1 MKAERGGEAFHRGR
15 RDPGKDRQPLNFPSP
30 DNTETTLRFTP
41 RLQVLDDRQI
51 GKLHTATVALLER
64 TGVRVTHPRAR
75 EIFAGAGA
83 KVDGDRVRIPGDL
96 LESALAQAP
105 GRVVLGNRSGQ
116 EAVVLEREAAWF
128 GATID
133 DVYYLDPE
141 TGQRRQLTLADC
153 RKLATLSD
161 ALPNF
166 TWAMTFGA
174 ISDVPAHRAD
184 RYAARTALTHSE
196 KPMVFSS
203 NNADSL
209 REIHDMAKIVTGNDR
224 CFEMAPPAA
233 SFVTTLSPLVIADH
247 VAEQI
252 MFAAEHGIPQV
263 CYAGVQAGST
273 GPMTFAGTV
282 VQGNAETLA
291 CLVFSQLVRPG
302 SGVVYGHFSTVMDM
316 KSSIFSFGA
325 PEMSLMVA
333 AQSQIARHYGIPFY
347 GAAGCSDSKLPDA
360 QAAAEAVFSCFSSA
374 LGCTGLIHDAG
385 LLEYGTMASPEHMV
399 LVNEVLHMIG
409 QYMRGIEVSDETLA
423 LDIIDSVG
431 PGSHYLMQEHTMAHF
446 RDAWY
451 SCLFDRSGYHR
462 WLENGGKDLG
472 ERVRDR
478 TLALLCHTPAP
489 LSAEAER
496 ELEAM
501 SRHWT

>member
-1 MKAERGGEAFHRGR
+1 VSA
-15 RDPGKDRQPLNFPSP
+15 
-30 DNTETTLRFTP
+30 LRFTP
-41 RLQVLDDRQI
+41 RLQVLDEGQI
-51 GKLHTATVALLER
+51 QQLHEATIALLER
-64 TGVRVTHPRAR
+64 TGVQLPHPRAR
-75 EIFAGAGA
+75 EIFADAGA
-83 KVDGDRVRIPGDL
+83 RVDGDRVRIPGEL
-96 LESALAQAP
+96 LEWALARAP
-105 GRVVLGNRSGQ
+105 RRVVLGNRAGE
-116 EAVVLEREAAWF
+116 EAVVLENDASFF

-141 TGQRRQLTLADC
+141 SRQRRQLTLADC
-153 RKLATLSD
+153 RKLVTLSD

-174 ISDVPAHRAD
+174 IADVPAHLAD
-184 RYAARTALTHSE
+184 RHAARAALTHSE
-196 KPMVFSS
+196 KPVVFSS
-203 NNADSL
+203 NDAESL
-209 REIHDMAKIVTGNDR
+209 REIHEMAKIVTGDDR
-224 CFEMAPPAA
+224 CFETAPPAA
-233 SFVTTLSPLVIADH
+233 SFVTTLSPLVISDT
-247 VAEQI
+247 VAEQMI
-252 MFAAEHGIPQV
+252 YAAQHGIPQV

-273 GPMTFAGTV
+273 GPMSFAGTV

-291 CLVFSQLVRPG
+291 CVIFNQLVSPG
-302 SGVVYGHFSTVMDM
+302 TPVIYGHFSTVMDM

-399 LVNEVLHMIG
+399 LVNEVLHMVG
-409 QYMRGIEVSDETLA
+409 QYMRGVEVSDETLA

-431 PGSHYLMQEHTMAHF
+431 PGSHYLMLEHTMTHF

-451 SCLFDRSGYHR
+451 SRLFDRTGYHR
-462 WLENGGKDLG
+462 WRENGGKDLG
-472 ERVRDR
+472 ERVREQ
-478 TLALLCHTPAP
+478 TLALMGHTPAP
-489 LSAEAER
+489 PSPEAER
-496 ELEAM
+496 ELDAR